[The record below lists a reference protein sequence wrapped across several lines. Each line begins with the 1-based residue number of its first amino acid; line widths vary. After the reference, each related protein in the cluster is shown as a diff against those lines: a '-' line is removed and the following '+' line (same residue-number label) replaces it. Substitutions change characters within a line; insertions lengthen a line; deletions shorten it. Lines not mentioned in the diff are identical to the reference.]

1 MSNNAASSNMSNDM
15 PNDTPQVPQV
25 PVEQQPGEVEGQLQ
39 GAQGTEVPIP
49 DSPDT
54 PVIQPPPALDLP
66 VNAVRPPRQAHEQAR
81 RNAIARGGGHPPGHQ
96 NTSAE
101 TADQELPDP
110 STPTRRPTVRHIG
123 TASEPCSP
131 LGADLPS
138 PDRDDENDVNKTDT
152 EKLMGKMSDVI
163 MTMNRQITMLTTR
176 LEQMDEEKRHR
187 DNPDKLR
194 EINYKDI
201 SKPGKYSGT
210 GWSLWS
216 KNFSSFLER
225 RDKRWPKLLASISS
239 RSAGPPLNDDAK
251 NMIAVDLGIYKEELM
266 EAFTNQLF
274 DYLQEYT
281 SGDVLTAI
289 LAGGKTGSWETWR
302 YLSEAGKSRQKVN
315 LKDEHRKL
323 MHPKQVEL
331 EVLLKTIH
339 AWESDLADHVQSG
352 GKAIPEDERIMCIEE
367 ICPAPLQEYL
377 SEKAETD
384 EEKMKTYDQYK
395 TAIAAYVT
403 RKLRRNKTAKSLK
416 TLQPDGDGEQPEVED
431 DDEGNAWKELDRL
444 CSINGDIYALV
455 NNKFD
460 NKKGKGKGLGKGGK
474 AGKGSGNGAAPM
486 EVDHS
491 GKDCY
496 ECGELGHIG
505 ANCPQRQVRLTAEA
519 KGGGKMT
526 PGGKAGKGS
535 GKQGPK
541 GGKAPGKGQWRF
553 PSLPQWQQMYP
564 GPSQALWK
572 TWWQHAQ
579 PGKVNLFE
587 TPQQL
592 SAMEQIWSF
601 AQPNAEQAQN
611 QHTGLKALFSGGNAY
626 AFKVKD
632 KKTNSTEAAMI
643 KKSTAQREYP
653 ENKNRFAAFKDLTE
667 EHDDE
672 EADSTP
678 LLESRVPLVSRLKS
692 LQAKLRDEEAV
703 AQHESLGDN
712 ADKMDVAL
720 MDAIKPMSRNRERKQ
735 GNGSS
740 ISTPSTSSCAS
751 RFSKKNS
758 SQASSTS
765 SPITSRRWS
774 WSPPSSKSLRIS
786 SPSSYTNM
794 KDNEAKFACEY
805 CCKVEHAKFA
815 RENCCKAEH
824 DEGLP
829 LGHIATSQNS
839 NGTPNKDLSNEAA
852 LRRRRST
859 GVLGQETVATH
870 CTPGRSLLS
879 SLTGYQAEPAEPHPV
894 EETSGSSKSPHAGEI
909 ILVDK
914 AIMKTDISAS
924 KSSKHE
930 ASVSSEHKSSR
941 QSNGCSLFSGDVGE
955 SQSGVSLLGPC
966 NSRNTLGAPSDEGDM
981 VCEDCYDVSRV
992 KSNKSSE
999 TSVSHD
1005 GILKAFSEASSD
1017 IPMAQGLVQGCR
1029 RITSG
1034 DSWVAGGSRPCESR
1048 DKLQNADEFLDMLQQ
1063 GINVTKDHISHPNLK
1078 VLRDT
1083 RSIRLYGMQ
1092 NQPDLKDASG
1102 KWEKLSAVVDSG
1114 ATITAVSPKMGRG
1127 YKVEESE
1134 ASKAGVEYEC
1144 ANKETLP
1151 NLGEKSMAVMT
1162 KEGTL
1167 RGFKAQ
1173 VADVAGPLESV
1184 RQLLSNKHCVLF
1196 GLGESEEQHLIINK
1210 VSGEVNYMRD
1220 DGVNYLHDMLIVP
1233 PDEVEN
1239 VQKALQQVSLF
1250 GRQA

>member
-1 MSNNAASSNMSNDM
+1 MLAGAISIHEQTMSHNAASSSTGNGMQDQQGGRQQM
-15 PNDTPQVPQV
+15 PYVPTEEVDVPQ
-25 PVEQQPGEVEGQLQ
+25 QGETEGQLP
-39 GAQGTEVPIP
+39 GAQGAEIPIP
-49 DSPDT
+49 VSPAT
-54 PVIQPPPALDLP
+54 PVLQSPPALDLP
-66 VNAVRPPRQAHEQAR
+66 INAVRLPRQLHEQNR
-81 RNAIARGGGHPPGHQ
+81 RQAIANPPGSQ
-96 NTSAE
+96 NASAE
-101 TADQELPDP
+101 ATGPDP
-110 STPTRRPTVRHIG
+110 PGLSTPTRRPTVRHIG
-123 TASEPCSP
+123 TTSPRSP
-131 LGADLPS
+131 LGAETNS

-163 MTMNRQITMLTTR
+163 MAMNKQITMLTTR

-187 DNPDKLR
+187 DNPDRLK

-281 SGDVLTAI
+281 SGDVLTTI

-302 YLSEAGKSRQKVN
+302 SLSEAGKSRQKVN
-315 LKDEHRKL
+315 LKEEHRKL

-331 EVLLKTIH
+331 EILLKTIH
-339 AWESDLADHVQSG
+339 AWESELADHVQSG
-352 GKAIPEDERIMCIEE
+352 GKAIPDDERIMCIEE

-377 SEKAETD
+377 AEKAETD

-403 RKLRRNKTAKSLK
+403 RKLRRSKTAKPLK
-416 TLQPDGDGEQPEVED
+416 SLQPDGDGEQPEVED
-431 DDEGNAWKELDRL
+431 EDENNAWKELGRL

-460 NKKGKGKGLGKGGK
+460 NKRGKGKGFGKGGK
-474 AGKGSGNGAAPM
+474 AGKGSGNGATPM

-505 ANCPQRQVRLTAEA
+505 ANCPQRQVRLATEA
-519 KGGGKMT
+519 KGGGKLA

-541 GGKAPGKGQWRF
+541 GGKGPGKGQWRF

-564 GPSQALWK
+564 GPSQAQWK

-579 PGKVNLFE
+579 PGKMNLFE

-592 SAMEQIWSF
+592 SAMEQVWNF
-601 AQPNAEQAQN
+601 VQPNAEQGHSQ
-611 QHTGLKALFSGGNAY
+611 QTGLKALFSGGTAY

-632 KKTNSTEAAMI
+632 KKTNSAEAATVT
-643 KKSTAQREYP
+643 KKAPQCECPQHR
-653 ENKNRFAAFKDLTE
+653 NRFAAFKDLTE

-672 EADSTP
+672 ADSTP
-678 LLESRVPLVSRLKS
+678 LKESREPWVSRLKS
-692 LQAKLRDEEAV
+692 LPAKLRDEDAV
-703 AQHESLGDN
+703 AQHENLGDSAN
-712 ADKMDVAL
+712 KMDVAL
-720 MDAIKPMSRNRERKQ
+720 MDAIKPMSKNRERKQ
-735 GNGSS
+735 HNGSS
-740 ISTPSTSSCAS
+740 TIPVTSTPCTS
-751 RFSKKNS
+751 RFSTTNS
-758 SQASSTS
+758 SLTSSTS
-765 SPITSRRWS
+765 SPIASRRWS
-774 WSPPSSKSLRIS
+774 PPPSTSS
-786 SPSSYTNM
+786 SPSILHTAGEPRTRIARGKEFMSY
-794 KDNEAKFACEY
+794 CEN
-805 CCKVEHAKFA
+805 A
-815 RENCCKAEH
+815 EN
-824 DEGLP
+824 
-829 LGHIATSQNS
+829 
-839 NGTPNKDLSNEAA
+839 
-852 LRRRRST
+852 
-859 GVLGQETVATH
+859 
-870 CTPGRSLLS
+870 LLS
-879 SLTGYQAEPAEPHPV
+879 GDITR
-894 EETSGSSKSPHAGEI
+894 SGVNDCEV
-909 ILVDK
+909 LNDK
-914 AIMKTDISAS
+914 AILKTDTSEIDGNLDIARSGVRDAICSEGPRTHKGTQNADRAGSLSRSVNAVDPYAGEVSIDPPHLRYAQWKPSVDSEHVNSSQMDAPCSLGKWAGHTPWLCDLRNMVGAS
-924 KSSKHE
+924 TDASDSLRMRGQA
-930 ASVSSEHKSSR
+930 ASVMTAPLPQEFTSSCLANDDA
-941 QSNGCSLFSGDVGE
+941 SNSGNAE
-955 SQSGVSLLGPC
+955 TGVC
-966 NSRNTLGAPSDEGDM
+966 VHE
-981 VCEDCYDVSRV
+981 
-992 KSNKSSE
+992 
-999 TSVSHD
+999 
-1005 GILKAFSEASSD
+1005 SSD
-1017 IPMAQGLVQGCR
+1017 IPMAQGMAQGSR
-1029 RITSG
+1029 RIGSG
-1034 DSWVAGGSRPCESR
+1034 HHWVAGGGVLTESR
-1048 DKLQNADEFLDMLQQ
+1048 DKLQEANELLDMLQQ
-1063 GINVTKDHISHPNLK
+1063 GIHVSKDHVSGPSLK

-1083 RSIRLYGMQ
+1083 RAIRLYGMQ
-1092 NQPDLKDASG
+1092 NQADLKDASG

-1114 ATITAVSPKMGRG
+1114 ATITAVSPKTGRG

-1196 GLGESEEQHLIINK
+1196 GLGEEGEQHLIVNK
-1210 VSGEVNYMRD
+1210 VSGEVNFMRD

-1239 VQKALQQVSLF
+1239 AQKALQQMSPF